1 MAFHIPFEH
10 RHRGQPIYIGF
21 DVPAVPRRRWNP
33 WGFFGFGLSLF
44 AFLTAGFLSPLALVL
59 NLIGL
64 RREPRGLARAGTVL
78 SLIGCTVA
86 GGVVLLAVNAEKD
99 YRSRQQRQLDQILN
113 VELAQRTSRTLQ
125 QAEAEFREFASVN
138 AGQLPTWI
146 DANMVAIKHKDGWG
160 ESLRFDVEKD
170 GAKLRSAGPD
180 HQFDTGDDLL
190 LKVDGQCERSSHGE
204 I

>member
-1 MAFHIPFEH
+1 MAFHIPFEQ

-21 DVPAVPRRRWNP
+21 DVPPVPRRRWNL
-33 WGFFGFGLSLF
+33 WGLFGFGLSLF

-64 RREPRGLARAGTVL
+64 RREPRGFAKAGTVL
-78 SLIGCTVA
+78 SLAGMALA
-86 GGVVLLAVNAEKD
+86 GGVILMAVKADQQAQTRHQN
-99 YRSRQQRQLDQILN
+99 RQQQMRN
-113 VELAQRTSRTLQ
+113 GELAERTRVTMK
-125 QAEAEFREFASVN
+125 QAEAEFQEYAEVN
-138 AGQLPTWI
+138 SGHLPAWI

-160 ESLRFDVEKD
+160 ESLRFDPEQD

-180 HQFDTGDDLL
+180 HRFDTDDDLL
-190 LKVDGQCERSSHGE
+190 LKLEGKCERTTSGE

>member
-21 DVPAVPRRRWNP
+21 DVPPVPRRRWNL

-64 RREPRGLARAGTVL
+64 RREPRGLAKAGTVL
-78 SLIGCTVA
+78 SLLGMALA
-86 GGVVLLAVNAEKD
+86 GGVILLAVNADRQAYARHE
-99 YRSRQQRQLDQILN
+99 RHRQQAHNRQLAEQ
-113 VELAQRTSRTLQ
+113 TSLTLKR
-125 QAEAEFREFASVN
+125 AEAEFREFAAVN
-138 AGQLPTWI
+138 AGHLPAWI

-160 ESLRFDVEKD
+160 ESLRFDLEKD

-190 LKVDGQCERSSHGE
+190 LKVEGKCQRNADGE

>member
-21 DVPAVPRRRWNP
+21 DVPPVPRRRWNL

-44 AFLTAGFLSPLALVL
+44 AFLTAGFLSPLALIL

-64 RREPRGLARAGTVL
+64 RREPRGLAKAGTVL
-78 SLIGCTVA
+78 SLIGCAVA
-86 GGVVLLAVNAEKD
+86 GGFILLAVNADRHAVARREHH
-99 YRSRQQRQLDQILN
+99 RLQAQNR
-113 VELAQRTSRTLQ
+113 ELAERTSLTLQ
-125 QAEAEFREFASVN
+125 KAEVEFREFADAN
-138 AGQLPTWI
+138 KGQLPAWI

-160 ESLRFDVEKD
+160 ESLRFDIEKD

-180 HQFDTGDDLL
+180 HQFDTGDDVL
-190 LKVDGQCERSSHGE
+190 LKVDGKCDRSTSGE